1 MADTIEKVETNI
13 EGRDRDDIGNSK
25 EENQFN
31 FGAGVHQEVD
41 PRWKHPGEWQ
51 YEEDGMI
58 VTRTSVWSAP
68 GCHEGCGVLVY
79 SDKETGRFIKCE
91 GDPDDPYNRGAFKQ
105 VEFHP
110 DRILYP
116 MKRAGERGENKWE
129 RISWDEALETCYKEF
144 RRISMT
150 YGGDSIHCLR
160 GTARDNQW
168 QVGRMANTFG
178 SPNEYGFLSG
188 TACYLPRLSLMIM
201 TYGGMLI
208 ADFSQFSA
216 LRYDDPE
223 WTCPECTIVWGCNPT
238 ISNPDFFMGHW
249 VTDAMKLGCKLIS
262 QHSDNTTPATS
273 AQDAGV
279 FHCGYNNDMTGV
291 APEASLIS
299 CRVDWTPYFVY
310 AISAVANGESF
321 DQDWT
326 AGYADGSVKLT
337 ELNTAIAAPGTE
349 EALEKAEAD
358 LAGGLHVFAGP
369 LSGHPAQNPDGEV
382 WSIGEGEFFPE
393 SDLSQEGGLS
403 APQFCYVIDG
413 ITEE

>member
-1 MADTIEKVETNI
+1 MEEFKMDSPKAVQREDSEWDYSKGDGPNAHDRKEESILEK
-13 EGRDRDDIGNSK
+13 DKDDIGTTK

-31 FGAGVHQEVD
+31 FGAGERPEMQD
-41 PRWKHPGEWQ
+41 WKHPGEWQ
-51 YEEDGMI
+51 YMEDGML

-79 SDKETGRFIKCE
+79 SDPETGRFIKCE
-91 GDPDDPYNRGAFKQ
+91 GDPDDPYNRGALCPRCLAFKQ

-144 RRISMT
+144 RRIAMT

-168 QVGRMANTFG
+168 QVGRMANTMG

-223 WTCPECTIVWGCNPT
+223 WVCPECTIVWGCNPT

-262 QHSDNTTPATS
+262 VEP
-273 AQDAGV
+273 
-279 FHCGYNNDMTGV
+279 
-291 APEASLIS
+291 
-299 CRVDWTPYFVY
+299 RVTWL
-310 AISAVANGESF
+310 AAH
-321 DQDWT
+321 
-326 AGYADGSVKLT
+326 ADIHLM
-337 ELNTAIAAPGTE
+337 LRPGTDTALALGMIKVIIDEDLYDHEFVEKWTYGFE
-349 EALEKAEAD
+349 E
-358 LAGGLHVFAGP
+358 LAAR
-369 LSGHPAQNPDGEV
+369 AQE
-382 WSIGEGEFFPE
+382 
-393 SDLSQEGGLS
+393 
-403 APQFCYVIDG
+403 
-413 ITEE
+413 

>member
-1 MADTIEKVETNI
+1 MVENAVAEK
-13 EGRDRDDIGNSK
+13 DRDEIGTSK

-31 FGAGVHQEVD
+31 FGAGKKQEVD
-41 PRWKHPGEWQ
+41 PRWKHPKPWQ

-79 SDKETGRFIKCE
+79 SDKETGKFIKCE
-91 GDPDDPYNRGAFKQ
+91 GDPDDPYNRGALCPRCLAFKQ

-116 MKRAGERGENKWE
+116 MKRAGERGEGKWE
-129 RISWDEALETCYKEF
+129 RITWDEALETCYKEF

-150 YGGDSIHCLR
+150 YGGDSIHALR

-168 QVGRMANTFG
+168 QVGRMVNTFG

-223 WTCPECTIVWGCNPT
+223 WVCPECTIVWGCNPT

-262 QHSDNTTPATS
+262 VEPRVTWLAAHADIHLQLRPGTD
-273 AQDAGV
+273 
-279 FHCGYNNDMTGV
+279 TGLALGMIKV
-291 APEASLIS
+291 IIDEDLYDHDLSLIHIY
-299 CRVDWTPYFVY
+299 T
-310 AISAVANGESF
+310 
-321 DQDWT
+321 
-326 AGYADGSVKLT
+326 L
-337 ELNTAIAAPGTE
+337 
-349 EALEKAEAD
+349 
-358 LAGGLHVFAGP
+358 
-369 LSGHPAQNPDGEV
+369 
-382 WSIGEGEFFPE
+382 
-393 SDLSQEGGLS
+393 
-403 APQFCYVIDG
+403 PQASWP
-413 ITEE
+413 

>member
-91 GDPDDPYNRGAFKQ
+91 GDPDDPYNRGALCPRCLAFKQ

-262 QHSDNTTPATS
+262 VEPRVTWLAAHADIHLQLRPGTDTALALAMIKVIVDEDLYDHDFVERWTYGFDELAERARELSLDEVEKMTWVPKEKIVAAARMFANAHPANVVWGLAVDMQSQGTPCA
-273 AQDAGV
+273 A
-279 FHCGYNNDMTGV
+279 
-291 APEASLIS
+291 
-299 CRVDWTPYFVY
+299 
-310 AISAVANGESF
+310 
-321 DQDWT
+321 
-326 AGYADGSVKLT
+326 
-337 ELNTAIAAPGTE
+337 AIAARYPRRHV
-349 EALEKAEAD
+349 
-358 LAGGLHVFAGP
+358 LHRV
-369 LSGHPAQNPDGEV
+369 PDGCRPAFRRRV
-382 WSIGEGEFFPE
+382 GHLRPH
-393 SDLSQEGGLS
+393 Q
-403 APQFCYVIDG
+403 
-413 ITEE
+413 